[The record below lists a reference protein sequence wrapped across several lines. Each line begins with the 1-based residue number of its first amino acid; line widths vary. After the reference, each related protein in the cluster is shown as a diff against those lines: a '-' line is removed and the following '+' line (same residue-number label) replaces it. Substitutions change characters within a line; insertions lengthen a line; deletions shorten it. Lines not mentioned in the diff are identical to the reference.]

1 MPSHVKLVT
10 SHPRFLQSL
19 ANDTTGGGNVPPEER
34 YPELHAWVET
44 GVVLIDETLAIADQH
59 GFDAP
64 TRQKTTI
71 MLEKRA
77 TAVEVLF
84 ANVRHNLTLEYPK
97 LMHARVD
104 HNLTTLYAMNLND
117 QFFIA
122 QITQAMQ
129 AGDIQV
135 NEPVLNATLKLENYL
150 QNIPSTNISD
160 A

>member
-1 MPSHVKLVT
+1 MLNWLRPIRAFFKA
-10 SHPRFLQSL
+10 LQMTLQGEAMS
-19 ANDTTGGGNVPPEER
+19 PPEER